1 MQIQYKISI
10 SFTTNQ
16 KLNSAEI
23 DALSA
28 QIAAQIEE
36 PVTSQGDDVE
46 YETNLLEIEI
56 EEDKKEGSKWAES

>member
-56 EEDKKEGSKWAES
+56 EEDKKEGSK

>member
-10 SFTTNQ
+10 SFITNK

-56 EEDKKEGSKWAES
+56 EENKKEGSK

>member
-23 DALSA
+23 DALCA

-56 EEDKKEGSKWAES
+56 EEDKKEGSK